1 MPRLSSF
8 VASFAAAVAS
18 LFWAAPA
25 KAAAHTVPLEPRSA
39 QVTFRAYGFG
49 IVPIEGSFTR
59 FNGALVLDP
68 ADPTACEV
76 NVQAEAASLAMPE
89 AGMTQDALGP
99 ELLDVTRHP
108 VFAYSGR
115 CGDGQVRGTLLLH
128 GIRRPLALTITL
140 ERGRWVATGRM
151 RRAEW
156 GMGARPLL
164 AGPEVRIQFT
174 AALPTG
180 FPVRP

>member
-1 MPRLSSF
+1 MVRLSF
-8 VASFAAAVAS
+8 FAAMAAGLIWARPAEAVT
-18 LFWAAPA
+18 
-25 KAAAHTVPLEPRSA
+25 HTLALQPHSA

-49 IVPIEGSFTR
+49 FVPIEGAFTR

-68 ADPTACEV
+68 SNPAVCQV
-76 NVQAEAASLAMPE
+76 NIQAEAASLKMPE
-89 AGMTQDALGP
+89 AGMTQDALSP

-108 VFAYSGR
+108 AFAYDGQ
-115 CGDGQVRGTLLLH
+115 CGDGQLRGTLLLH
-128 GIRRPLALTITL
+128 GIRRPLALTVAF
-140 ERGRWVATGRM
+140 ERDRWVATGRM

-174 AALPTG
+174 ATLPPG
-180 FPVRP
+180 FPARR

>member
-1 MPRLSSF
+1 MLRLL
-8 VASFAAAVAS
+8 SFAAAAAS
-18 LFWAAPA
+18 LFCVAPT
-25 KAAAHTVPLEPRSA
+25 KAATHTVALEPRSA

-49 IVPIEGSFTR
+49 IVPIQGSFTR
-59 FNGALVLDP
+59 FNGALILDP
-68 ADPTACEV
+68 ANPATCEV
-76 NVQAEAASLAMPE
+76 NVQAETASLAMPE
-89 AGMTQDALGP
+89 VGMTQDALGP

-115 CGDGQVRGTLLLH
+115 CEDGQVRGTLLLH
-128 GIRRPLALTITL
+128 GIRRPLALTVTL
-140 ERGRWVATGRM
+140 ERDRWIATGRM

-174 AALPTG
+174 ATLPAG
-180 FPVRP
+180 FPAKP